1 MQRKSNDQFIQA
13 YSEEFSEKVTLD
25 FFDEHDEITGK
36 DLLTITPS
44 KQINF
49 FILKI
54 LFKKWQEE
62 IKHLES
68 PYFDYKNND
77 VRRAMVQFMNTLSQ
91 HIVMG
96 ETELQQLMSEAVQE
110 TFRLSIS
117 ASEYLINEFEEKRF
131 ESLSDK
137 VSKPFLKYL
146 KIRKEEFSDFLELMN
161 GASLEEVLS
170 SAEDNLSNDL
180 IDSEIDIMNE
190 VIPISWEE
198 IFYEEQE
205 DDIIQPIIEEEDLR
219 NEIVDL
225 GGQDD
230 SRRLD
235 SLYAEA
241 SSQNS
246 EISEIGDS
254 ADEDAEIYADNPM
267 EPEVTAEIP
276 EPKIRKPVLTEPTE
290 PTEPTEAHEKEPDS
304 SFFDTKEPERTS
316 QSTQIQDLKVDK
328 SGSDEL
334 LRGKRSNIDDES
346 KTKQDDISEPEIE
359 RTQQKEDRKINLNI
373 EVAEASDRP
382 TLNDRFQK
390 EESSS
395 LAEKHNQNR
404 VDSIL
409 NAISVNHRY
418 MFTKELFDGDRDAFH
433 EAISKIEKRNSFDDA
448 VEMIVQSYAQ
458 DLSWDM
464 NSEEVKEL
472 LKVVFRKFR

>member
-96 ETELQQLMSEAVQE
+96 EAELQQLMSEAVQE

-170 SAEDNLSNDL
+170 SAADNLSNDL

-198 IFYEEQE
+198 VFYEEQE
-205 DDIIQPIIEEEDLR
+205 EDIIQPIIKEEDLR

-225 GGQDD
+225 EGQDD

-235 SLYAEA
+235 PLYAEA
-241 SSQNS
+241 SGQNS
-246 EISEIGDS
+246 EISEMGDS
-254 ADEDAEIYADNPM
+254 VDQDAEIYADNPM
-267 EPEVTAEIP
+267 EPEAAAEIS
-276 EPKIRKPVLTEPTE
+276 EPKIRKPVL
-290 PTEPTEAHEKEPDS
+290 TEPTEAHEKEPDS

-316 QSTQIQDLKVDK
+316 FKSTQIQDLKVDK
-328 SGSDEL
+328 SGSDDL
-334 LRGKRSNIDDES
+334 LKGKGGNIDDEP
-346 KTKQDDISEPEIE
+346 KTKQDDIPEPKIE
-359 RTQQKEDRKINLNI
+359 RTQQKEERKINMNT

-395 LAEKHNQNR
+395 LVEKHNQNR

>member
-117 ASEYLINEFEEKRF
+117 ASQYLINEFEEKSF

-180 IDSEIDIMNE
+180 VDSEIDIMNE

-198 IFYEEQE
+198 IFYEEQD

-219 NEIVDL
+219 NESVDL

-235 SLYAEA
+235 SLYTEA

-246 EISEIGDS
+246 EISEIGES
-254 ADEDAEIYADNPM
+254 VDEEAEFYADNPM
-267 EPEVTAEIP
+267 EQEPAAEIY
-276 EPKIRKPVLTEPTE
+276 ETKIRKPVLTE
-290 PTEPTEAHEKEPDS
+290 EPTEAHEKKPDRS
-304 SFFDTKEPERTS
+304 IFDTKEPERTS
-316 QSTQIQDLKVDK
+316 QSTQTQELKVEK
-328 SGSDEL
+328 SDSEDL
-334 LRGKRSNIDDES
+334 LKGKSREVDDEP
-346 KTKQDDISEPEIE
+346 KTNQDDISEPEIE
-359 RTQQKEDRKINLNI
+359 RTQQKEERKINLSI

-390 EESSS
+390 EDSSS

-433 EAISKIEKRNSFDDA
+433 EAISKIEKLNSFDEA